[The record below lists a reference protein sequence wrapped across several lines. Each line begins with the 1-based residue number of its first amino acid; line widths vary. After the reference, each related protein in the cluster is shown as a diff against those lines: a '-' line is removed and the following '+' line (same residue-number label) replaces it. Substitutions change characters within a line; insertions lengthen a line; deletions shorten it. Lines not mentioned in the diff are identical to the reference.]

1 MYLCFLGIKCRTFH
15 AEQVE
20 LLRKEKDV
28 TKVPDHTYE
37 KRERERERGGGGGKE
52 GEREREGGEK
62 RGRERGKQM

>member
-37 KRERERERGGGGGKE
+37 KREREREGGGGERGRERERGGGKE
-52 GEREREGGEK
+52 GEREGETNV
-62 RGRERGKQM
+62 E